1 MPEGIR
7 PSSRAGRYDADVDQI
22 AAALEQW
29 WNGVLQLIA
38 PLLSPDWSWLIS
50 IVPILLVIGLVGPV
64 LTLVLIGWLHNW
76 LVLRRGRVRY
86 VDPAPVAPEHGPDGV
101 SIVPANTPYC
111 SRDDLLFPPRARVCS
126 ECHEELTVRCPIDD
140 AVRPAS
146 QPICRACGTKYVLGA
161 GLDPLTVR
169 GVAGPPPGGAAVA

>member
-1 MPEGIR
+1 
-7 PSSRAGRYDADVDQI
+7 VDQI

-38 PLLSPDWSWLIS
+38 PLLSPDWSWLVS
-50 IVPILLVIGLVGPV
+50 IVPFLLVVGVIGPV
-64 LTLVLIGWLHNW
+64 LTLVVLGWLHNA

-86 VDPAPVAPEHGPDGV
+86 VDPGPQAPARDADGV

-111 SRDDLLFPPRARVCS
+111 ARDDLLFPARARICSVCR
-126 ECHEELTVRCPIDD
+126 EELIVRCPVDD

-146 QPICRACGTKYVLGA
+146 QPVCRACGTKYVLGA

-169 GVAGPPPGGAAVA
+169 AAAGPPPGGAAVA